1 MKLRASG
8 DSSRATV
15 AVPDTKMHNDRLQL
29 KGIVRRRGFTLLELL
44 VVMSI
49 IILLASILLP
59 CLLRAKENAYELFAM
74 KTQVDKEGK
83 VMMRITDP
91 SRRKRYDDIYMI
103 EIYPPKNCHWFIK
116 KPYPWGMKRRR
127 RDRQDY
133 IKWRPNWEDIGIHA
147 ITVVYEAEEV
157 FEQEIKVYVYNKELL
172 EAERAGESDAD

>member
-1 MKLRASG
+1 MAG
-8 DSSRATV
+8 NSSQKTV
-15 AVPDTKMHNDRLQL
+15 TVPDKKMQNDRSQL
-29 KGIVRRRGFTLLELL
+29 RGVVRLKGFTLLELL

-59 CLLRAKENAYELFAM
+59 CLLRAKESAYELFAM
-74 KTQVDKEGK
+74 QTQVDKEGK
-83 VMMRITDP
+83 VLMQIKDP

-116 KPYPWGMKRRR
+116 KPHPWGMRRIKR
-127 RDRQDY
+127 DGQDY
-133 IKWRPNWEDIGIHA
+133 IKWRPNWEDIGIHV

-172 EAERAGESDAD
+172 EAEREGTSGAD